1 MTSLKPR
8 KYRPPLYIPPIPPSL
23 CPAEITTICFT
34 TAHHGFG
41 HAHFPRSHLPRISL
55 GSSHP
60 DCQTPPRPSLH
71 LLRPPF
77 CYFRGPRF
85 FWTAPALRAW
95 WESR

>member
-8 KYRPPLYIPPIPPSL
+8 KYRPPLYIPSIPAFVLLKSPQSAL
-23 CPAEITTICFT
+23 QP
-34 TAHHGFG
+34 AHHGFG
-41 HAHFPRSHLPRISL
+41 PAHFPRSHLPRISP

-60 DCQTPPRPSLH
+60 QPPPRPSLH